1 MSLRCIDEC
10 ERYAAE
16 HIKECSAAVL
26 LYEIEGKVICP
37 TFALLVVMCLDWISP
52 NVVNLSMFYAWH
64 GHILTALA
72 FGVGILVTFVIR
84 GLVKKERAAILT
96 PPSPRSPE

>member
-26 LYEIEGKVICP
+26 LYEIEGKVVCP

-52 NVVNLSMFYAWH
+52 GV
-64 GHILTALA
+64 ALPQTCA
-72 FGVGILVTFVIR
+72 
-84 GLVKKERAAILT
+84 LVKRCALKEL
-96 PPSPRSPE
+96 SK